1 MQRLT
6 CAAWSLDD
14 RFIYSGSD
22 EMNIRIWKA
31 RAAEKLGVV
40 SSLLHTFLF
49 GSASL
54 QYAKI
59 VCFVYFRLNL
69 ERGQLCKSTLNWLKN
84 SSTIQLSKRFNV
96 TDTCPSMFTTPGT
109 NYVVAELQPDESTN
123 YFFKIIICCFFNEN
137 FLFGWFSGI
146 TTSVLTRNGN
156 YPLYRRR
163 SKRSFRSSNEC
174 LFSFLLYYYFFSS
187 Y

>member
-1 MQRLT
+1 MSQAHSRDIYHTKRMQRLT

-96 TDTCPSMFTTPGT
+96 TDKIVKNT
-109 NYVVAELQPDESTN
+109 NLPLKQVFMIVS
-123 YFFKIIICCFFNEN
+123 
-137 FLFGWFSGI
+137 
-146 TTSVLTRNGN
+146 LT
-156 YPLYRRR
+156 YRI
-163 SKRSFRSSNEC
+163 
-174 LFSFLLYYYFFSS
+174 L
-187 Y
+187 